1 MKASFNDGRG
11 LQLTGIEIAV
21 ITSQKVQIVLKLVS
35 VVGDLRP
42 FLSTEKA
49 TGSISINC
57 TCFELNCT

>member
-1 MKASFNDGRG
+1 MKASFNDGCG

-21 ITSQKVQIVLKLVS
+21 ITSQKVQLVLKLVS

-49 TGSISINC
+49 AGSV
-57 TCFELNCT
+57 

>member
-1 MKASFNDGRG
+1 MKASFNDGCG

-21 ITSQKVQIVLKLVS
+21 ITSQKVQIVSKLVS

-49 TGSISINC
+49 AGSV
-57 TCFELNCT
+57 